1 MVLKAHAHQHTLPL
15 YVTSFDRDLARTNM
29 WQDAFEQL
37 GQALA
42 LPTDYAKV
50 RLACAKDQMA
60 YT

>member
-1 MVLKAHAHQHTLPL
+1 
-15 YVTSFDRDLARTNM
+15 M
-29 WQDAFEQL
+29 WQGAFEQL